1 MTPRRAQRGA
11 LRGQR
16 APPDKTHTLCIISC
30 TSHNLPA
37 IVASVGEDAS
47 RHRKRDNMNFNASKI
62 AADHNL
68 SDTDTGDF
76 AGVINGVTVSIADG
90 SRARSAKTLIARAVE
105 MLAA

>member
-1 MTPRRAQRGA
+1 
-11 LRGQR
+11 
-16 APPDKTHTLCIISC
+16 
-30 TSHNLPA
+30 
-37 IVASVGEDAS
+37 
-47 RHRKRDNMNFNASKI
+47 MNFNASKI

-90 SRARSAKTLIARAVE
+90 SRGYFRFVGACGTILTAKTHGSSATPLVKAVKGHMHHDSIAHISRARSAKTLIARAVE